1 MFKQQIHKEIN
12 MDWEI
17 IRSNKNKWIIL
28 FTVLMVTF
36 MATLDGS
43 IVNVALPVMTNALN
57 VTSASIQL
65 VVTSYLIIISATI
78 LLFGRLGDMI
88 GKSKIFIF
96 GIGLFT
102 LGSLLCGITSTLSF
116 LVLSR
121 VIQAIG
127 AAGTMANSQ
136 GIITEVFPPNERG
149 RALGINGTFVAL
161 GSLLGPAVGGFIL
174 DVGKWEYIFLI
185 NVPIGIITLIL
196 GIKLLPKATKSIK
209 EKLDGFGAILFV
221 FAIVPLFVALGKG
234 QEIGFTNPIIL
245 GCFAVSVMAFILF
258 VMVERRQQN
267 PLLQLEIFKNKLFS
281 LSIFCAFLSFIAI
294 FCSNIIQPFYLQDA
308 RGFSPSTAGLVM
320 MTYPLVISV
329 IAPVSGYLSDKF
341 GSALLTLIGLSLTTL
356 GLFLMSS
363 LTDYSSKISMVVF
376 TAVMALGNGL
386 FQAPNNS
393 LVMSSVPR
401 DKLGIAG
408 SVNAL
413 IRNLGM
419 ICGIALSTIILY
431 NRMSYK
437 IGYHVTDFVVGR
449 NDVFIYGMRIV
460 YITAALICLVGVALT
475 TSRLLNKKTK
485 SETVLE

>member
-1 MFKQQIHKEIN
+1 
-12 MDWEI
+12 MDWAI

-174 DVGKWEYIFLI
+174 DVSKWEYIFLI

-437 IGYHVTDFVVGR
+437 IGYHVTDFVAGR

>member
-1 MFKQQIHKEIN
+1 